1 MKQKTGFILA
11 LASAAPGVAGEVA
24 PEARMLATDAVG
36 IGLAATANAQGV
48 AAALDEGRALLMAG
62 NAAQA
67 VSAFRLAM
75 TADPSSVPALNGLA
89 IAYDRLGR
97 SDLAR
102 RHFEMALSIEPEA
115 ADIAYNLGLSLHLA
129 GDHRA
134 AVPWLQRASGG
145 DDGRAATAAR
155 RVLAL
160 IAARLE
166 AEASGQL
173 PASPAAGDAPVRVAS
188 ARIDMASTGEAVL
201 VLPSSVAHPAAPT
214 PVLARSAAQP
224 RALALSV
231 PVARLA
237 ADALA
242 TATADVAGLHV
253 NLPALATDA
262 DAAPQPR
269 AAVAPLAVRDVMAA
283 RLGALAALT
292 IPLAVP
298 AVATPAFAP
307 PPVVEALA
315 DAPAVPDA
323 RSALAVDSDAVADPG
338 VRALAATAAPAR
350 AAPVLPLPRVITLG
364 DAPPDFADL
373 SAGAA
378 PTQDAPAPAPLR
390 LLDLAAL
397 PLLATATPLQ
407 PLPLLVPA
415 RIAVDWLAGTDI
427 EAIGPGQEAS
437 LQSRLMDALL
447 AQADLADTI
456 DPQAV
461 RMAINRLEALLSR
474 IRDITGEMMNA

>member
-1 MKQKTGFILA
+1 
-11 LASAAPGVAGEVA
+11 
-24 PEARMLATDAVG
+24 
-36 IGLAATANAQGV
+36 
-48 AAALDEGRALLMAG
+48 
-62 NAAQA
+62 
-67 VSAFRLAM
+67 
-75 TADPSSVPALNGLA
+75 
-89 IAYDRLGR
+89 
-97 SDLAR
+97 
-102 RHFEMALSIEPEA
+102 
-115 ADIAYNLGLSLHLA
+115 
-129 GDHRA
+129 
-134 AVPWLQRASGG
+134 
-145 DDGRAATAAR
+145 
-155 RVLAL
+155 
-160 IAARLE
+160 
-166 AEASGQL
+166 
-173 PASPAAGDAPVRVAS
+173 
-188 ARIDMASTGEAVL
+188 
-201 VLPSSVAHPAAPT
+201 
-214 PVLARSAAQP
+214 
-224 RALALSV
+224 V

-242 TATADVAGLHV
+242 TATADVAGLDV
-253 NLPALATDA
+253 NVPTLATDA

-323 RSALAVDSDAVADPG
+323 RSALAVDSDAVADAG

-364 DAPPDFADL
+364 DGPPDFADL